1 MLLCLIYSFFLKKNQ
16 SLKKKR
22 ILVTAGPTYEKI
34 DPVRFVGNYSSGKMG
49 YAIAQALAEK
59 GAEVELVSGPVNIN
73 VHHPNIKIHPVESAR
88 EMHEACMTLWS
99 EMNGAFLV
107 AAVADYTP
115 AEYKDKKI
123 KKDSDVLNLP
133 LKATIDIAE
142 TLGKNKGERFLAGF
156 ALETDDEI
164 ENAKGKMKRKNFD
177 FIVLNS
183 LQDQQATFAYDTNKI
198 SILDNKKQS
207 CSV

>member
-1 MLLCLIYSFFLKKNQ
+1 
-16 SLKKKR
+16 
-22 ILVTAGPTYEKI
+22 
-34 DPVRFVGNYSSGKMG
+34 MG
-49 YAIAQALAEK
+49 YAIAHALAEK
-59 GAEVELVSGPVNIN
+59 GAEVELVSGPVSIN

-88 EMHEACMTLWS
+88 EMHESCMTLWS

-123 KKDSDVLNLP
+123 KKDSDVLNLS

-156 ALETDDEI
+156 ALETEDEI
-164 ENAKGKMKRKNFD
+164 KNAKGKMKRKNFD

-183 LQDQQATFAYDTNKI
+183 LQDKQATFGYDTNKI
-198 SILDNKKQS
+198 SILDNKNNLVQFDLKEKQAVANDIVAYL
-207 CSV
+207 CKMKGYA